1 MNPVPTQVTFVLCPA
16 CKERNL
22 LGDDQCWNC
31 LESLTGIGLPAY
43 ADESEPAELNRTL
56 AALRLREPTILP
68 STATVREAVAL
79 LRGDPG
85 GAVIVVEGGNLAGI
99 FTERDVL
106 HRVAG
111 QASVLDQPLATV
123 MTRDPVVLQIEDR
136 MSVVLNK
143 MGVGEFRHVPV
154 LRDGSVVG
162 LVTATDVMRWVLLQF
177 FD

>member
-43 ADESEPAELNRTL
+43 ADDTEPAEMNRSL
-56 AALRLREPTILP
+56 AALRLRKPTILP
-68 STATVREAVAL
+68 STASVREAVEL
-79 LRGDPG
+79 LRADPG
-85 GAVIVVEGGNLAGI
+85 GAVLVVERGELAGI

-111 QASVLDQPLATV
+111 QPGVLDQNVAAV
-123 MTRDPVVLQIEDR
+123 MTRDPVILQIEDR

-143 MGVGEFRHVPV
+143 MGVGGFRHVPV
-154 LRDGSVVG
+154 LRDGSIVG